1 MSHERLTD
9 VQKEISKLNR
19 QLAKFHELQSDIL
32 NLKKKTG
39 SLAADIEQLGH
50 QRDDSATNNLTISWD
65 GPNLKL
71 TWTAGYVKD
80 RKNRVYQIP
89 AGERTGLTASTYY
102 WLGWNP
108 IHETM
113 SVTTALQ
120 QLVDIP
126 NILVIAQVF
135 TGTNVQTGAAGGG
148 GGCTTCGGSDR
159 NSGKYKQF

>member
-1 MSHERLTD
+1 MSSERLTD
-9 VQKEISKLNR
+9 VQKEIAKLNR
-19 QLAKFHELQSDIL
+19 QLANVREIESRARRLDRKINALSDELQKLS
-32 NLKKKTG
+32 
-39 SLAADIEQLGH
+39 Q

-71 TWTAGYVKD
+71 TWTAGYIKD
-80 RKNRVYQIP
+80 RKNRIYQIP
-89 AGERTGLTASTYY
+89 AGERTGLLASTYY

-108 IHETM
+108 VHETM

-120 QLVDIP
+120 QIVDIP

-135 TGTNVQTGAAGGG
+135 TGTGAQAGAAGGG